1 MKDKYRMYFAKYSA
15 TGYRCVK
22 KATGTIHIKIGILQ
36 TGQKTDIKKLVEAER
51 IRLEEELNRGRIV
64 DDIYVRVKLISLK
77 AENYEYITTDEAL
90 IGHYNEEGRAI

>member
-1 MKDKYRMYFAKYSA
+1 MGKYKMYFIKYSA

-22 KATGTIHIKIGILQ
+22 KATGTAHIKIGILK
-36 TGQKTDIKKLVEAER
+36 TDKRTDIKKLVEAER
-51 IRLEEELNRGRIV
+51 IRFEKEFNRERIA

-90 IGHYNEEGRAI
+90 IGNYNEEGRAI